1 MTCAEKTSNMNQL
14 TKEQSDQLI
23 MNYITSTYK
32 RANRNINKQISKSE
46 KSLMRDKKIIEQM
59 EINEEGN
66 SSITIKDHKENFNS
80 HPTVRLINLAKN

>member
-1 MTCAEKTSNMNQL
+1 MNQL

-32 RANRNINKQISKSE
+32 RANRNINKQISTSE

-59 EINEEGN
+59 EKNEEGN

-80 HPTVRLINLAKN
+80 HPTVRLINLAKIDLGR

>member
-1 MTCAEKTSNMNQL
+1 MRRKDFKYESIK
-14 TKEQSDQLI
+14 KEQSDQLI